1 MRAIH
6 THARYATWVHRPAS
20 RKEEEGRFAWKRR
33 RRAKRRGG
41 VGWAGIAGKGERG
54 KRTAARVPR
63 EYNAEGT
70 YRRF

>member
-1 MRAIH
+1 MEERGRRKIRVEEKE
-6 THARYATWVHRPAS
+6 TREEARW
-20 RKEEEGRFAWKRR
+20 
-33 RRAKRRGG
+33 GG

>member
-1 MRAIH
+1 MYTRGCIEE
-6 THARYATWVHRPAS
+6 RG
-20 RKEEEGRFAWKRR
+20 RKRRSGAWKRETTR
-33 RRAKRRGG
+33 REGARWGTMGRDRGAEEQG
-41 VGWAGIAGKGERG
+41 GRG